1 MDGLQSEGEGRVK
14 VISGVGDWR
23 EREENREGRSRL
35 IIGLY
40 IHNLPIATCTL

>member
-23 EREENREGRSRL
+23 EREENRRRTGREGKD
-35 IIGLY
+35 
-40 IHNLPIATCTL
+40 